1 MKIVKT
7 DNNFAEDY
15 NKIKEALMHDPRL
28 CNAKNPIKEWQT
40 WIDLNDEDLQK
51 LTYYLLS
58 ELVFNKPLTS
68 MSTLIPLVEG
78 NDIMVGLSLYMDRE
92 CAYATH
98 TIKNDHSP
106 LFISSE
112 DLVNVLVELI
122 NEEKGRPESYI
133 AEHAYHKLA
142 WKLHLIDDLKDKIK
156 YR

>member
-1 MKIVKT
+1 MKIVGT
-7 DNNFAEDY
+7 NNNFAEDY

-28 CNAKNPIKEWQT
+28 RNAKNPLKEWQT

-68 MSTLIPLVEG
+68 ISTIIPLIEG
-78 NDIMVGLSLYMDRE
+78 NDIMVGLSVYMDKE
-92 CAYATH
+92 STYATH
-98 TIKNDHSP
+98 TIKNDRSP

-122 NEEKGRPESYI
+122 NEEDYNYEVR
-133 AEHAYHKLA
+133 HAYHKLA
-142 WKLHLIDDLKDKIK
+142 WKLHIIEDLKDKMK
-156 YR
+156 